1 MKPFVTS
8 LALAGV
14 SALALLG
21 GVAGLAE
28 PVEGSASGTPQYD
41 AEGRLVLPADY
52 REWVFLSSGMDMS
65 YSERPAM
72 ADAHMFDNVFAP
84 RAAYDAFRRTG
95 VWPDKTV
102 LMLENRGAASKGSI
116 NKLGQFQTGDVMGI
130 EAHVKDQAR
139 FKGGWG
145 FFGFD
150 GGQPARQI
158 PYAAACYACHQAH
171 AAADTTFVQFYPT
184 LLPIARRLGTLSPA
198 YVAETATK
206 AAPPPQGPAPSKP

>member
-1 MKPFVTS
+1 MKPFVVTCFILS
-8 LALAGV
+8 GFLGLAILGGGAGV
-14 SALALLG
+14 ADP
-21 GVAGLAE
+21 E
-28 PVEGSASGTPQYD
+28 RTPASGTPVYD
-41 AEGRLVLPADY
+41 GEGRLVPPGDY

-84 RAAYDAFRRTG
+84 RAAYDGFSRTG

-102 LMLENRGAASKGSI
+102 LIAEHRGAVSKGSI
-116 NKLGQFQTGDVMGI
+116 NKFGQFQTGEVMGV

-145 FFGFD
+145 FFSFE
-150 GGQPARQI
+150 GGRPARQI

-184 LLPIARRLGTLSPA
+184 LLPIARKLGTLNPS
-198 YVAETATK
+198 YVAETN
-206 AAPPPQGPAPSKP
+206 PPSSPQSPEPAKP